1 MGGQGGAHA
10 PYALLAARAGS
21 AVTREGRYRPLR
33 VQLRCPACS
42 APSWRWARPSRGGAR
57 RTYAWELQQASK
69 NLNKT
74 SGSKRKKTVEKDH
87 ACKMAKALGS

>member
-1 MGGQGGAHA
+1 LETGK
-10 PYALLAARAGS
+10 
-21 AVTREGRYRPLR
+21 TFT
-33 VQLRCPACS
+33 
-42 APSWRWARPSRGGAR
+42 GGAR